1 MREGDVDGQGV
12 GLVPLVVQNVE
23 VFVVLNDHDA
33 AVFGELVQFERGGEV
48 AHLLDT
54 ILVDQLER
62 IGALPDD
69 QNLVRYR
76 IDHDQVVF

>member
-33 AVFGELVQFERGGEV
+33 AVFGELV
-48 AHLLDT
+48 
-54 ILVDQLER
+54 
-62 IGALPDD
+62 
-69 QNLVRYR
+69 
-76 IDHDQVVF
+76 